1 MELQRD
7 WIDLLSSLND
17 ASAKYLVVGAA
28 AIALH
33 AEPRATRDF
42 DIWIDTSAEN
52 APRVYLALAKFG
64 APVDNVSV
72 ADFEQ
77 PDLIFQ
83 IGVEPLRIDIITGID
98 GVTFADAWTRKVDV
112 RIAELVV
119 PFISRQDLISNKRAS
134 GRPKDLLDLLL
145 LDETQRGPLI

>member
-28 AIALH
+28 AVALH

-42 DIWIDTSAEN
+42 SVWVEPSTEN
-52 APRVYLALAKFG
+52 AQRVYRALALFG
-64 APVDNVSV
+64 APMERLSVD
-72 ADFEQ
+72 DFCSD
-77 PDLIFQ
+77 DLIVQ
-83 IGVEPLRIDIITGID
+83 IGLEPLRIDVITSID
-98 GVTFADAWTRKVDV
+98 GVSFDEAWPRRVNVALDT
-112 RIAELVV
+112 LTV
-119 PFISRQDLISNKRAS
+119 PFLSRRDLIANKQAS

-145 LDETQRGPLI
+145 LKKNPEV